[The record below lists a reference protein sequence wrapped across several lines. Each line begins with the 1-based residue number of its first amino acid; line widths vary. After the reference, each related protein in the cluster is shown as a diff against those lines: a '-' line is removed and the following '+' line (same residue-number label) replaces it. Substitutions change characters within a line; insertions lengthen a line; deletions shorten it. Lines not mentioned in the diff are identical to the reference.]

1 MIVYRNSRIS
11 KKFKKN
17 VIAIGNF
24 DGLHLGHQKVLNQ
37 ARLQAKKNNLK
48 FGVVT
53 FEPMP
58 VMFFNKS
65 LINHRI
71 NSLEQKISFLK
82 KSKLDF
88 LIIIKFNKKFSNY
101 TPEKFI
107 KNIIYKNLKAKYIFV
122 SKNFR
127 FGKKRKGNIKTLKEN
142 EKLFFYKTIIAKP
155 LKKNKKILSSTI
167 IRRNISKGNIIKA
180 NEYLGRNWSILG
192 KVIKGKKRGRKIGFP
207 TCNIK
212 LNDYILPKPGVYS
225 VQVKVKNFTRKG
237 IANVGYRPTFNGK
250 ILLLEVN
257 IFGIKANLYDKS
269 IKVSFINFVRAE
281 KKFKNINQLKNQI
294 KKDIKKV
301 KI

>member
-257 IFGIKANLYDKS
+257 IFGIKKNLYDKS